1 MDLALTSSKAKTTPL
16 PQLLIATNN
25 AGKLAEYGALL
36 RGCGWQLVSP
46 AELGLNLSVEES
58 GSDYADNARIKAEAF
73 AAASGLLTLA
83 DDSGLEVEALG
94 GRPGPSSA
102 RYAGP
107 DQTDEQGVE
116 LVLAQMKDVPPEKRG
131 ARFRCFIA
139 LASPDGAVCFFEGEC
154 PGVIT
159 EEPRGHHGFGYDP
172 VFYLPQLGRTMA
184 ELTADEK
191 NAISHRADAARQACA
206 VLREMLRET
215 ARSS

>member
-1 MDLALTSSKAKTTPL
+1 V

-25 AGKLAEYGALL
+25 AGKLGEYGALL

-46 AELGLNLSVEES
+46 AEIGVKLSVEET
-58 GSDYADNARIKAEAF
+58 GVDYATNARLKAEAF

-94 GRPGPSSA
+94 GRPGPLSA

-107 DQTDEQGVE
+107 EQTDSEGLE
-116 LVLAQMKDVPPEKRG
+116 LVLAQLKDVPPEKRS

-139 LASPDGAVCFFEGEC
+139 LSTPDGAVRMFEGEC

-159 EEPRGHHGFGYDP
+159 EELRGHRGFGYDP
-172 VFYLPQLGRTMA
+172 IFFLPQLGRTMA
-184 ELTADEK
+184 ELTPDEK
-191 NAISHRADAARQACA
+191 NAISHRADAARKACGA
-206 VLREMLRET
+206 LREMLRES